1 MNKYIREIFR
11 ILSNTLL
18 FFAFPAL
25 VLAQSNPAPSKSLDE
40 IIDLK
45 ISKMSLQE
53 KVGQL
58 FIVGFPYTKTNK
70 DLEKF
75 IGDYKPGAFLLF
87 KRNIVSLE
95 QVKKLNEDLY
105 KISYQST
112 KLPPLIAIDQ
122 EGGAVSRLPI
132 QPSPPNAL
140 AIGQTQSTEL
150 SEEMG
155 YQTGLFLREV
165 GFNMNLAPV
174 LDIADPY
181 STSFI
186 GVRSFGS
193 DPNLVKEIGTA
204 YAKGLLRSKVI
215 PTAKHFP
222 GTGNIKADP
231 HSTIVN
237 NAASEN
243 DLKKKDLVPFEGY
256 SSLGTNVAVML
267 SHSIYPALDPK
278 RLPASFSSKIST
290 ELLRNDLKYKGLV
303 VTDDLQMKGSK
314 EVLRTDLAA
323 LKALLAGADI
333 VMMTWSVPDQERAM
347 KTVKTAVED
356 GRFPIDSL
364 NQKLHRILV
373 TKAFANIY
381 RRDPNLPSL
390 IAGDT
395 LSSQDYVELED
406 KVLTENIKTNLLTKS
421 LPEARANAR
430 TPAAATGKVCAY
442 SPSKEFLD
450 SFKSASQ
457 EKVITKQLFGTSK
470 VTDVTAVNKSS
481 RCNVI
486 LMAVTGPKTARL
498 LKMLPVEIKKSAVV
512 VNLGSPGL
520 VPKEHGY
527 RKLIQL
533 YFNHKDSGKKVA
545 EHFLEILS
553 SESENF
559 AWNP

>member
-1 MNKYIREIFR
+1 MNNYIREILR
-11 ILSNTLL
+11 ILSITLL
-18 FFAFPAL
+18 SFAFPAL
-25 VLAQSNPAPSKSLDE
+25 VLAQGKSLDE
-40 IIDLK
+40 VIDIK
-45 ISKMSLQE
+45 ISQMSLNE

-58 FIVGFPYTKTNK
+58 FIVGFPYTKSNK
-70 DLEKF
+70 ELEKF
-75 IGDYKPGAFLLF
+75 IQTYKPGSFLLF
-87 KRNIVSLE
+87 KRNIQSLE

-105 KISYQST
+105 KISYQAT

-140 AIGQTQSTEL
+140 AIGQTQSAEL

-237 NAASEN
+237 NIASES

-267 SHSIYPALDPK
+267 SHSIYPSLDPK
-278 RLPASFSSKIST
+278 KVPASFSSKIST
-290 ELLRNDLKYKGLV
+290 DLLRNDLKYKGLV

-323 LKALLAGADI
+323 LKALQAGADI
-333 VMMTWSVPDQERAM
+333 VMMTWSMADQERAM
-347 KTVKTAVED
+347 KTVRKAVET
-356 GRFPIDSL
+356 GHFTIDSL

-381 RRDPNLPSL
+381 RRDPNLPSMVM
-390 IAGDT
+390 AGGT
-395 LSSQDYVELED
+395 LSSDDYVELED
-406 KVLTENIKTNLLTKS
+406 KVLTENIKTNLIAKS
-421 LPEARANAR
+421 LPEARANVR
-430 TPAAATGKVCAY
+430 TPANANGTVCAL
-442 SPSKEFLD
+442 SPSKEFLE
-450 SFKSASQ
+450 SFKGASQ
-457 EKVITKQLFGTSK
+457 EHVLTKVLFSNSR
-470 VTDVTAVNKSS
+470 VTDVTVFKKNS
-481 RCNVI
+481 RCEIV

-498 LKMLPVEIKKSAVV
+498 LTMLPADIKKSAVV

-520 VPKEHGY
+520 VPKEAGY
-527 RKLIQL
+527 RKLLQL

-545 EHFLEILS
+545 EHFLEILGS
-553 SESENF
+553 NSENF
-559 AWNP
+559 AFTE

>member
-1 MNKYIREIFR
+1 M
-11 ILSNTLL
+11 

-25 VLAQSNPAPSKSLDE
+25 VLAQGKALDE
-40 IIDLK
+40 VIDGK
-45 ISKMSLQE
+45 ISQMSLNE

-58 FIVGFPYTKTNK
+58 FIVGFPYTKSNK
-70 DLEKF
+70 ELEKF
-75 IGDYKPGAFLLF
+75 IQTYKPGSFLLF
-87 KRNIVSLE
+87 KRNIQSLE

-105 KISYQST
+105 KISYQAT

-132 QPSPPNAL
+132 QPNPPNAL
-140 AIGQTQSTEL
+140 AIGQTQSAEL

-181 STSFI
+181 SASFI

-204 YAKGLLRSKVI
+204 YAKGLLRSRVI

-237 NAASEN
+237 NVASES

-267 SHSIYPALDPK
+267 SHSIYPSLDPK
-278 RLPASFSSKIST
+278 KVPASFSSKIST
-290 ELLRNDLKYKGLV
+290 DLLRNDLKYKGLV

-323 LKALLAGADI
+323 LKALVAGADI
-333 VMMTWSVPDQERAM
+333 VMMTWSMADQERAM
-347 KTVKTAVED
+347 KTVQKAVED
-356 GRFPIDSL
+356 GRFTIDSL

-390 IAGDT
+390 MAKGT
-395 LSSQDYVELED
+395 LSSEDYVELED
-406 KVLTENIKTNLLTKS
+406 KVLTENIKTNLVGKS
-421 LPEARANAR
+421 FSEARAGVR
-430 TPAAATGKVCAY
+430 IPANVNSKVCAL

-450 SFKSASQ
+450 SFKGASQ
-457 EKVITKQLFGTSK
+457 EPVDTKLLFANSR
-470 VTDVTAVNKSS
+470 VTDVTVFKKNS
-481 RCNVI
+481 RCEIV

-498 LKMLPVEIKKSAVV
+498 LTMLPTDVKKSVVV

-520 VPKEHGY
+520 VPKEAGY
-527 RKLIQL
+527 RKLLQL

-545 EHFLEILS
+545 EHFPEILS
-553 SESENF
+553 SDSGNF
-559 AWNP
+559 AFAE